1 MQSGLHGVPSLE
13 GVGQLVDDADII
25 IVQRTHSG
33 KSEAVDMKS
42 DTKNDAFER
51 NQPKFCLFTRQ

>member
-13 GVGQLVDDADII
+13 GVGQLVDDADIVV
-25 IVQRTHSG
+25 VQRTQSG

-42 DTKNDAFER
+42 DIKDDA
-51 NQPKFCLFTRQ
+51 LS

>member
-1 MQSGLHGVPSLE
+1 MTRLHASGLHGVPSLE

-25 IVQRTHSG
+25 MVRRTHSG

-42 DTKNDAFER
+42 DTKNDAWGAG
-51 NQPKFCLFTRQ
+51 

>member
-51 NQPKFCLFTRQ
+51 NQPKFCLLTRQ